1 MVKRTDIVTKERIN
15 IKSRLHIGVRKP
27 IESFITF
34 IVFILTYFLSLSFGN
49 VAYAQN
55 QGRSQIDSLLSEIT
69 KAKDDTVKVDLL
81 NNLSLEYFNVNRN
94 EEGLNYAGQAQTL
107 AEKLNYRYGI
117 ATAIYYIGHTYYESH
132 KYYEALEKNLVAL
145 KIFEAIGNKKD
156 IADINSTIASI
167 YFKVNNFNEALK
179 KIGIALNLYEQLG
192 DKRGII
198 NSYTVIGNVSFF
210 HEKNYSKT
218 LNIFF
223 DQLRIAREL
232 GDSVLVADAFS
243 GIASCYVAQQNYAEG
258 VKTFLI
264 QAKIFE
270 ELGDD
275 ANSAFAYSQLGV
287 GYLEYM
293 KNYPEALNVF
303 FKSLNLAEKLND
315 KDQMLR
321 GYLNIGSTYIKQGKS
336 SEAKQ
341 WFQKALVLSKE
352 NQYADNLQKAYSG
365 LSKSDS
371 ALGNYKAA
379 FENYKLAVQYKDSV
393 FNREN
398 AQKLAQIELQN
409 EFQKKETATK
419 AEQEKKD
426 IRQRNI
432 RQSITA
438 GLVLALIFL
447 IVVYFQRN
455 KISKA
460 RKRSDELLL
469 NILPGEVAE
478 ELKTKGS
485 AEAKHF
491 AEVTVMFT
499 DFKGFTRISE
509 KLSPSELVSEIDNCF
524 KAFDNIVTKH
534 NIEKI
539 KTIGDAYMCAG
550 GLPVA
555 NTTNATDVVKAAM
568 EIQQYMQ
575 QHLLQRKN
583 EGKEIF
589 EIRIGIHT
597 GPVVAGI
604 VGLKKFAYDIWGD
617 TVNIASRMESSGE
630 VGKVNISGTTYEL
643 VKGEFKFE
651 YRGKVQAKNK
661 GEIDMYYVENV
672 FDESSIPPPGRLLIG
687 NPAK

>member
-1 MVKRTDIVTKERIN
+1 MTKERIN
-15 IKSRLHIGVRKP
+15 IKSRLHRVIRKP
-27 IESFITF
+27 IQSFITSLAVLLPF
-34 IVFILTYFLSLSFGN
+34 FLSLSFGN

-55 QGRSQIDSLLSEIT
+55 QGQNLIDSLSSEMS
-69 KAKDDTVKVDLL
+69 KANDDTVKVDLL
-81 NNLSLEYFNVNRN
+81 NNLSLEYFDVNRN
-94 EEGLNYAGQAQTL
+94 EEGLMYAGQAQTL
-107 AEKLNYRYGI
+107 AEKLNYRSGV
-117 ATAIYYIGHTYYESH
+117 ATAIYYIGHSYYESH

-156 IADINSTIASI
+156 LADINLNIASI
-167 YFKVNNFNEALK
+167 YFKVNNFYEALK
-179 KIGIALNLYEQLG
+179 KIEIALKLYEQLG

-210 HEKNYSKT
+210 YEKNYSKS
-218 LNIFF
+218 LKIFF

-243 GIASCYVAQQNYAEG
+243 GIASCYVAQHNYSEG

-264 QAKIFE
+264 QTKIFE
-270 ELGDD
+270 ELGDE
-275 ANSAFAYSQLGV
+275 ANTAFAYSQLGV

-315 KDQMLR
+315 KGQMLR
-321 GYLNIGSTYIKQGKS
+321 GYLNIGNTYVKQGKA

-341 WFQKALVLSKE
+341 WFQKALVLSTE
-352 NQYADNLQKAYSG
+352 SNYADNLQRVYSG

-398 AQKLAQIELQN
+398 AQKLAQVEMQN
-409 EFQKKETATK
+409 EFQKKEAATK

-438 GLVLALIFL
+438 GLALALIFL
-447 IVVYFQRN
+447 IVVYLQRN

-460 RKRSDELLL
+460 RRRSDELLL

-485 AEAKHF
+485 ADAKYF
-491 AEVTVMFT
+491 EEVTVMFT

-550 GLPVA
+550 GLPIA
-555 NTTNATDVVKAAM
+555 NTTNATDVVEAAM
-568 EIQQYMQ
+568 EIQRYMQ
-575 QHLLQRKN
+575 QHLQQRKN

-630 VGKVNISGTTYEL
+630 AGKVNISGATYEL
-643 VKGEFKFE
+643 VKGKFKCE
-651 YRGKVQAKNK
+651 YRGKIKAKNK
-661 GEIDMYYVENV
+661 GEIDMYFVEDV
-672 FDESSIPPPGRLLIG
+672 S
-687 NPAK
+687 